1 VTINNSMPSINN
13 FLKGFQDGLPGMKD
27 YQHASR
33 LYTDD
38 NFRLMPKQKF
48 LFHVVF
54 NTDETLFYGG
64 FTANESNE
72 LNMLVK
78 QCDLPKYNMSMEEK
92 IQYNKKMYNPTRIA
106 YEPVNITFHDDHADT
121 VNAFWKKYYEYNI
134 ADAVGFNTDLQISKT
149 KDDAY
154 LFGDARKTT
163 KFGLD
168 TPKKRTKP
176 YLRGVEIFVLHKQRF
191 TSMTLV
197 NPVIGSFSHDNLD
210 QADGQGI
217 MNNTMQILYEAVI
230 YKAGKINKGLS
241 SPNPNSVPGF
251 ATIHYDKSPSPLTVL
266 GGGTNSIFGPG
277 GIVDG
282 IGSVIKN
289 VNDKNILGAILSASN
304 TYNNAKKI
312 KKSDAKEELKGIAKK
327 GVLEIGKQAGT
338 ITNPVA
344 QFSVGTVALLGATAI
359 ATARGTSDNKKQT
372 DNTVITNSPVDT
384 VNFLGSDESFN
395 LVSNNENVRDAIAA
409 AIYFRD
415 IGSRKGLTI
424 AQSDVEYEGSAD
436 STKNVYTSKAITNV
450 RKLVTE
456 GYVKITRDTQ
466 DVEIAT
472 EKATL

>member
-1 VTINNSMPSINN
+1 MTINNTMPSINN

-33 LYTDD
+33 LYID
-38 NFRLMPKQKF
+38 NNFKLMPKQKF

-54 NTDETLFYGG
+54 NTDETLFVDG
-64 FTANESNE
+64 FNANERYQ

-92 IQYNKKMYNPTRIA
+92 TQYNKKMYTTTRIA

-134 ADAVGFNTDLQISKT
+134 ADSVGMNNDLTISKT
-149 KDDAY
+149 KDDY
-154 LFGDARKTT
+154 YDFGDARATT

-168 TPKKRTKP
+168 TPKQSKKP
-176 YLRGVEIFVLHKQRF
+176 YLKGIEIFVLHKQRF

-217 MNNTMQILYEAVI
+217 MNNTMQILYETVI
-230 YKAGKINKGLS
+230 YKAGIVNK
-241 SPNPNSVPGF
+241 NNVPGF
-251 ATIHYDKSPSPLTVL
+251 ATINYDHSPSPLSIL

-282 IGSVIKN
+282 IGSVMRN
-289 VNDKNILGAILSASN
+289 VQSGNILGAILGASN

-312 KKSDAKEELKGIAKK
+312 KKSAVKEELKGIAKD
-327 GVLEIGKQAGT
+327 GILEVGKQAGT
-338 ITNPVA
+338 ISNPIA
-344 QFSVGTVALLGATAI
+344 QFSVGAAIVGATAL
-359 ATARGTSDNKKQT
+359 ASARGTSDNKNQAN
-372 DNTVITNSPVDT
+372 NTVITNSSLDT
-384 VNFLGSDESFN
+384 TIYFGADESFN
-395 LVSNNENVRDAIAA
+395 LVTNDENVRDEIAA
-409 AIYFRD
+409 ALYFKD

-424 AQSDVEYEGSAD
+424 AQSNLEYEASAD
-436 STKNVYTSKAITNV
+436 NVKTVYTSKAISDV

-456 GYVKITRDTQ
+456 GYIKIDRQSQ

-472 EKATL
+472 EKAAL

>member
-1 VTINNSMPSINN
+1 MAINTSMPSINN

-33 LYTDD
+33 LYID
-38 NFRLMPKQKF
+38 NNFKLMPKQKF

-54 NTDETLFYGG
+54 NTDETLFVDG
-64 FTANESNE
+64 FNTDERYQ

-92 IQYNKKMYNPTRIA
+92 TQYNKKMYTTTRIA

-134 ADAVGFNTDLQISKT
+134 ADSIGMNSDLTISNT
-149 KDDAY
+149 KDDY
-154 LFGDARKTT
+154 YEFGDARTTT

-168 TPKKRTKP
+168 TPKQSKKP
-176 YLRGVEIFVLHKQRF
+176 YLKGIEIFVLHKQRF

-210 QADGQGI
+210 QADGQGV
-217 MNNTMQILYEAVI
+217 MNNTMQILYETVI
-230 YKAGKINKGLS
+230 YKAGIVNK
-241 SPNPNSVPGF
+241 NNVPGF
-251 ATIHYDKSPSPLTVL
+251 ATINYDHSPSPLSIL

-282 IGSVIKN
+282 IGSVMRN
-289 VNDKNILGAILSASN
+289 VQSGNILGAILGASN

-312 KKSDAKEELKGIAKK
+312 KKSAVKEELKGIAKD
-327 GVLEIGKQAGT
+327 GILEVGKQAGT

-344 QFSVGTVALLGATAI
+344 QFSVGAAAIVGASALAS
-359 ATARGTSDNKKQT
+359 ARGTSDNKNQAN
-372 DNTVITNSPVDT
+372 NTVITNSPIDT
-384 VNFLGSDESFN
+384 NIYFGADESFN
-395 LVSNNENVRDAIAA
+395 LVSNDENVRDEIAA

-424 AQSDVEYEGSAD
+424 AQSNLEYEASSD
-436 STKNVYTSKAITNV
+436 NIKNVYTSKAITDI

-456 GYVKITRDTQ
+456 GYIKIERQSQ

-472 EKATL
+472 EKATI

>member
-1 VTINNSMPSINN
+1 MTINNSMPSINN

-33 LYTDD
+33 LYID
-38 NFRLMPKQKF
+38 NNFKLMPKQKF

-54 NTDETLFYGG
+54 NTDETLFVDG
-64 FTANESNE
+64 FNANERYE

-78 QCDLPKYNMSMEEK
+78 ACDLPKYNMSMEEK
-92 IQYNKKMYNPTRIA
+92 TQYNKKMYTTTRIA

-134 ADAVGFNTDLQISKT
+134 ADSIGMNNDLTISNT
-149 KDDAY
+149 KDDY
-154 LFGDARKTT
+154 YDFGNARATT

-168 TPKKRTKP
+168 TPKKSKKP
-176 YLRGVEIFVLHKQRF
+176 YLKGIEIFVLHKQRF

-210 QADGQGI
+210 QADGAGI
-217 MNNTMQILYEAVI
+217 MNNTMQILYETVI
-230 YKAGKINKGLS
+230 YKAGIVNK
-241 SPNPNSVPGF
+241 NNVPGF
-251 ATIHYDKSPSPLTVL
+251 ATINYDHSPSPLSVL

-282 IGSVIKN
+282 IGSVMRN
-289 VNDKNILGAILSASN
+289 VQSGNILGAILGASN

-312 KKSDAKEELKGIAKK
+312 KKSAVKEELKGIAKD
-327 GVLEIGKQAGT
+327 GILEVGKQAGS
-338 ITNPVA
+338 ITNPIA
-344 QFSVGTVALLGATAI
+344 QFSVGAAIVGATVLAS
-359 ATARGTSDNKKQT
+359 ARGTSDNKNQAN
-372 DNTVITNSPVDT
+372 NTVITNSSLDT
-384 VNFLGSDESFN
+384 TVYFGADESFN
-395 LVSNNENVRDAIAA
+395 LVSNDENVRDEIAA
-409 AIYFRD
+409 SLYFKD

-424 AQSDVEYEGSAD
+424 AQSNLEYEASSD
-436 STKNVYTSKAITNV
+436 NVKNVYTSKAISDV

-456 GYVKITRDTQ
+456 GYIKIERRSQ

-472 EKATL
+472 EKAAL

>member
-1 VTINNSMPSINN
+1 MAINTSMPSINN

-33 LYTDD
+33 LYID
-38 NFRLMPKQKF
+38 NNFKLMPKQKF

-54 NTDETLFYGG
+54 NTDETLFVDG
-64 FTANESNE
+64 FNANERYE

-78 QCDLPKYNMSMEEK
+78 ACDLPKYNMSMEEK
-92 IQYNKKMYNPTRIA
+92 TQYNKKMYTATRIA

-134 ADAVGFNTDLQISKT
+134 ADSIGMNNDLTISNT
-149 KDDAY
+149 KDDY
-154 LFGDARKTT
+154 YDFGDARATT

-168 TPKKRTKP
+168 TPKQSKKP
-176 YLRGVEIFVLHKQRF
+176 YLKGIEIFVLHKQRF

-197 NPVIGSFSHDNLD
+197 NPVIGSFSHDSLD

-217 MNNTMQILYEAVI
+217 MNNTMQILYETVI
-230 YKAGKINKGLS
+230 YKAGIVNK
-241 SPNPNSVPGF
+241 NNVPGF
-251 ATIHYDKSPSPLTVL
+251 ATVHYDNSPSPLSVL

-282 IGSVIKN
+282 IGSVMRD
-289 VNDKNILGAILSASN
+289 VQSGNILGAILGASN

-312 KKSDAKEELKGIAKK
+312 KKSAVKEELKGIAKD
-327 GVLEIGKQAGT
+327 GVLEVGKQAGS

-344 QFSVGTVALLGATAI
+344 QFSVGAAIVGATAL
-359 ATARGTSDNKKQT
+359 ASARGTSDNKNQAN
-372 DNTVITNSPVDT
+372 NTVITNSSLDT
-384 VNFLGSDESFN
+384 TVYFGADESFN
-395 LVSNNENVRDAIAA
+395 LVSNDENVRDEIAA
-409 AIYFRD
+409 SLYFKD

-424 AQSDVEYEGSAD
+424 AQSNLEYEASSD
-436 STKNVYTSKAITNV
+436 NIKNVYTSKAISDV

-456 GYVKITRDTQ
+456 GYIKIERQSQ

-472 EKATL
+472 EKAAL